1 MSVTEALLQELDAVL
16 DKAPTARRVE
26 ILRRVTDLF
35 MLHADDYSEEQTQLF
50 DIVMKRLAQ
59 AIGKQALIELSGR
72 LAESHNAPAATV
84 NGLAGNDDIAIAGP
98 VLEKSLALKDP
109 DLVEIAKAKSQKHL
123 MAIAGRPQMGTAV
136 SDVLVGRGNPEVMRK
151 VTGNT
156 GASISEVSFVRLINE
171 AKKDQQLATKIGERQ
186 DLPAELRSFLQL
198 VLV

>member
-1 MSVTEALLQELDAVL
+1 MSVTDALLQELDSVL
-16 DKAPTARRVE
+16 EKASTTRRVE

-35 MLHADDYSEEQTQLF
+35 LMHSDAYSAEQTALF
-50 DIVMKRLAQ
+50 DIVMKRLAH
-59 AIGKQALIELSGR
+59 AIGKQALVELSGR
-72 LAESHNAPAATV
+72 LAESQNAPAATV
-84 NGLAGNDDIAIAGP
+84 TGLAGNDDIAVAGP

-136 SDVLVGRGNPEVMRK
+136 SDVLVGRGNAEVMRK
-151 VTGNT
+151 VTGNS
-156 GASISEVSFVRLINE
+156 GASISEVSFVKLINE
-171 AKKDQQLATKIGERQ
+171 AKKDQQLATKIGERH